1 MVRYI
6 PRRISPR
13 MAIRMSTIIL
23 ATTMLCGGLFGLSG
37 TADAGD
43 AATARKQVSG
53 IDVSRWQGNVDWN
66 RWWADGKRFAY
77 IKATEGT
84 SYRNPYFAQ
93 QYNGSYGVG
102 MIRGAYHFALPA
114 KSSGTS
120 QADYFVAHGGGWS
133 PEGQTLPGALDIEHN
148 PSGATC
154 YGLSPARMVRW
165 IKDFTRRYR
174 ALTGRDPVIYTS
186 TNWWAQCTGN
196 SSAFGATS
204 PLWLPRYAANPGA
217 PPAGWWTYSFWQHT
231 NSPIDQDTFNG
242 SVKQLRKLATG

>member
-13 MAIRMSTIIL
+13 MTIRISTIIL
-23 ATTMLCGGLFGLSG
+23 ATTMLCGGPFGLSG
-37 TADAGD
+37 MADAGD

-84 SYRNPYFAQ
+84 YYRNPYFAQ
-93 QYNGSYGVG
+93 QYNGSFGVG
-102 MIRGAYHFALPA
+102 MIRGVYHFALPA

-133 PEGQTLPGALDIEHN
+133 PDGQTLPGALDIEHN

>member
-13 MAIRMSTIIL
+13 MAIRISTIIL
-23 ATTMLCGGLFGLSG
+23 ATTMLCGGPFGLSG

-133 PEGQTLPGALDIEHN
+133 PDGQTLPGALDIERGHQSALA
-148 PSGATC
+148 PPLRRQPRRASGWVVDVLVLAAHQLPDRSGHVQRLCQTTQE
-154 YGLSPARMVRW
+154 ARHRLTVRTELIPEPNAQGSW
-165 IKDFTRRYR
+165 PRWNEET
-174 ALTGRDPVIYTS
+174 TGR
-186 TNWWAQCTGN
+186 
-196 SSAFGATS
+196 
-204 PLWLPRYAANPGA
+204 
-217 PPAGWWTYSFWQHT
+217 QHQT
-231 NSPIDQDTFNG
+231 D
-242 SVKQLRKLATG
+242 